1 MINNKKRY
9 QALIHTTFAY
19 KLRTGKRV
27 PRMSNWLVK
36 ETRRQGIVPMPKAV
50 QEMIIKSLERHLEIF
65 KKVEVSRVG
74 RSAGLVERG
83 KYAE

>member
-19 KLRTGKRV
+19 KLKTGKRF

-36 ETRRQGIVPMPKAV
+36 EVRRKGSVPIPKAI
-50 QEMIIKSLERHLEIF
+50 QEMIAESFKQHFEIF
-65 KKVEVSRVG
+65 KNVEVSRVG
-74 RSAGLVERG
+74 RSADLVERG

>member
-9 QALIHTTFAY
+9 QALVHTTFAY
-19 KLRTGKRV
+19 KLRTGKRF

-50 QEMIIKSLERHLEIF
+50 QEMIIESF
-65 KKVEVSRVG
+65 KQHFETFKNIEVSRIG
-74 RSAGLVERG
+74 RSVGLIERG